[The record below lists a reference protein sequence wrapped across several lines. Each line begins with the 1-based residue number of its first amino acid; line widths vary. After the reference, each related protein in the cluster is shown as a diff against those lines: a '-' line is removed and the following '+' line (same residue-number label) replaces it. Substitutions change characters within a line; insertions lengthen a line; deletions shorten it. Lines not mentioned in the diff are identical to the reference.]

1 MAIKEKLTSEEWSL
15 LEQSAFWVFH
25 SVANADGVIDKKEKK
40 AFLQVLQNHS
50 EFNNTLTK
58 EVLSSV
64 SKNYNEDSEID
75 SSGMEEGLAK
85 ISVILEDKVPYKDI
99 LIFKKTLIA
108 IGIFIGNSSGGMFS
122 SKFSDEEVKVIKK
135 VGLSLGVTENQL
147 QQSPSIKD
155 LIDSI
160 KR

>member
-1 MAIKEKLTSEEWSL
+1 MAIKEKLSNEEWNI
-15 LEQSAFWVFH
+15 LEKSTFLVFH
-25 SVANADGVIDKKEKK
+25 AVANADGVIDKKEKK
-40 AFLQVLQNHS
+40 AFLQILQNYK
-50 EFNNTLTK
+50 EFNNELTR

-64 SKNYNEDSEID
+64 SKNYNEDSNID
-75 SSGMEEGLAK
+75 SSTMEEDLRE
-85 ISVILEDKVPYKDI
+85 ISAVLEDKVPYKDI

-108 IGIFIGNSSGGMFS
+108 IGVYIGNSSGGIFS
-122 SKFSDEEVKVIKK
+122 SKFSDEEVQVIKK

-160 KR
+160 KK